1 MRVVTTGIN
10 ESLIFHIEVDFHYA
24 RVQFQTVTTFDRD
37 SRHDG
42 RVATCVYTNA
52 FGLAFRDEIIDF
64 DFEPN
69 EQNAKRLAIEAH
81 EKYSSRRKK

>member
-10 ESLIFHIEVDFHYA
+10 ESLIFHFEIDFQYV
-24 RVQFQTVTTFDRD
+24 RVRFQTVTTFDRD
-37 SRHDG
+37 GRHDG

-81 EKYSSRRKK
+81 EKYRSRREK

>member
-24 RVQFQTVTTFDRD
+24 RVQFQTVTTFDSD
-37 SRHDG
+37 GRHDG

-69 EQNAKRLAIEAH
+69 KENAMLMASRAH
-81 EKYSSRRKK
+81 DKYFMRRKK